1 MPYKNK
7 TFVSFDGDTDI
18 RYYRLMQAWK
28 QNDGLDFNF
37 YDAHDLN
44 YARDSSLESSIK
56 SQLAERLRNSR
67 LFVLL
72 IGEKTRYL
80 QKFVRW
86 EIEQA
91 IASDLPIIGV
101 NLNGRR
107 AMDPERCPTVLQAA
121 LAVHVSFN
129 MAIVQHAMDNWPSS
143 HLQNRTASKSGPFY
157 YAESVYNDLRL

>member
-1 MPYKNK
+1 MPYRNK

-56 SQLAERLRNSR
+56 AQLSERLRNSR

-91 IASDLPIIGV
+91 IARDLPIIGV

-107 AMDPERCPTVLQAA
+107 AMDVERCPPVLQTA

-129 MAIVQHAMDNWPSS
+129 MAIVQHAMDNWPAT
-143 HLQNRTASKSGPFY
+143 HEQNRGALRSGPFY
-157 YAESVYNDLRL
+157 YSDHVYTDLGL